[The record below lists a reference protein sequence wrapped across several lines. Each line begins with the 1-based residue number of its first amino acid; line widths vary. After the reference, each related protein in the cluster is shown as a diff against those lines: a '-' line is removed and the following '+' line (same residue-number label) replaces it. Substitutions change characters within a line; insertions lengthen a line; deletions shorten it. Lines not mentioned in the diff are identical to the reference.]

1 MHSRQQALLKLRTIR
16 FDFHFRE
23 NRKFSLHAIPPC
35 ETRFRNFEKF
45 VRYASSN
52 VQAAPSDSAIWISKI
67 SKGLRVSSGDAHM
80 SDAGQSVR
88 GKIFK
93 VNTGRDCVF
102 QNSYLNP
109 FSAEEMLNIPA
120 HSFKAPTFI
129 LTTFVSLKN
138 LHTNIVLPRAIYF
151 QFFSWTL
158 FHSRPSVSFSSF
170 L

>member
-1 MHSRQQALLKLRTIR
+1 
-16 FDFHFRE
+16 
-23 NRKFSLHAIPPC
+23 
-35 ETRFRNFEKF
+35 
-45 VRYASSN
+45 
-52 VQAAPSDSAIWISKI
+52 
-67 SKGLRVSSGDAHM
+67 M

-138 LHTNIVLPRAIYF
+138 FHTNIVLPRAIYF
-151 QFFSWTL
+151 QFFS
-158 FHSRPSVSFSSF
+158 
-170 L
+170 